1 MEFDSSEAKLYIWYN
16 VGSNSIE
23 IVKPAIAEDG
33 KLELIKHIDGPK
45 IGNIEG
51 IAVGRVAD
59 GEHYLF
65 FTDDDNQDS
74 YALFWYD
81 SLTL

>member
-1 MEFDSSEAKLYIWYN
+1 M
-16 VGSNSIE
+16 
-23 IVKPAIAEDG
+23 

-45 IGNIEG
+45 TGNIEG

-59 GEHYLF
+59 GKHYLF

-74 YALFWYD
+74 YAFFVR
-81 SLTL
+81 